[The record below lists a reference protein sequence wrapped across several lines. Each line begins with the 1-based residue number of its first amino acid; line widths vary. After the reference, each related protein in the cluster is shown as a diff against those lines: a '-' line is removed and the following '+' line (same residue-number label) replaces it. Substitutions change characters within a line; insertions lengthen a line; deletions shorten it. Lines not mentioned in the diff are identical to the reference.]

1 MRLMKFALSQSPCR
15 RLPAA
20 VCEQQQF
27 ECAPASPPAARRL
40 EAAGTASRAEAA
52 SLAGFGIHLLA
63 RVALLFTLLA
73 IPATAADWPMWR
85 ADANRSAASP
95 EELPAQ
101 LHLQWIRQYPPR
113 VQVWDDPLNHDL
125 MPYDRI
131 FEPVVLGE
139 RVFIGF
145 NDTDKVV
152 ALDLR
157 TGKELW
163 AFYTDGPVRFAP
175 VAWRDKVY
183 FTSDDGH
190 LYCVSAEDGK
200 LKWKL
205 RGGPSDQK
213 VLGNQRV
220 ISAWPARGGPVL
232 RDGRVYFAASI
243 WPFMGTFIYALDAET
258 GKVAW
263 VNDGTGAQFIR
274 QPHNAPSFAGVAP
287 QGALVATRDILLVPG
302 GRSIPAA
309 FDRHTGE
316 FLHYNLAVSGKGNG
330 GSFVAASET
339 EYFVHT
345 RLRGVRNYD
354 LKSGKAGKLTNSEP
368 VLDGTAFYTAATNRS
383 GGVVRSVSG
392 TNIVWEVKAD
402 ASRDLIKAGQRL
414 YAAGSKTLTAIGLSP
429 NTRFARIAWS
439 QPLRG
444 GAERLVAANGMLLAV
459 TLDGRI
465 HAFGAEKLK
474 PAVLRDEPQAPQP
487 DAAAAAKAKSIFA
500 DSDAS
505 EGYALWFGV
514 DDGALLE
521 AVLANSK
528 LNIVAM
534 DPDAAKA
541 DALRRRLDA
550 AGRYGTRATVH
561 VGDPVSFKAPPYLA
575 NLIVVGESF
584 AARLREPEQLRAA
597 YNSLRPFGGTM
608 WVPASGAAQAEFKQ
622 LVEAVKLEKAV
633 VRVAGAGRTP
643 SRDSDEAI
651 PSRRSPSPQPS
662 PAGRGSQSSP
672 ASDTE
677 ASPKSEASRVGETA
691 AKSLPLPAGEG
702 RGEGEKRLVQTSSP
716 DNQEA
721 KFLNALAIVREGPL
735 PDAADWTHQY
745 GDIGNTVKSDD
756 ARVKAPL
763 GLLWFGGNSNLEVL
777 PRHGHGPPEQVIGGR
792 LIIQG
797 MSSLSARDVYTG
809 RQLWKTEFKNLGTFG
824 IYYDKSY
831 TNTPLSTIYNQ
842 KHIPGA
848 NGRGANYIATED
860 SVYVVVGSACQVL
873 DAKSGKLRQTIQLP
887 PKTGMR
893 TAPEWGFIGLLG
905 NVLLAGDGF
914 AHYTQKFGSLVR
926 TNTIEDF
933 SASAGL
939 VALDRHTGKVLWR
952 VAARHSFL
960 HNGIVG
966 GNGRIYCL
974 DKLPASAE
982 DKLKRRGS
990 PLPKDYRIAALDAT
1004 TGKPLWEQS
1013 KDIFGTWLS
1022 YSKQHDV
1029 LLLAGAKASDRLK
1042 DEVGEGMTAYRGAEG
1057 KILWQDLKRKY
1068 TGPCILHNELIL
1080 TSANS
1085 YQASSGAFKLLD
1097 GTPHL
1102 VRNPLTGKLEPWRVS
1117 RAYGCNNI
1125 VASENL
1131 LTFRSG
1137 AAGFYDLLS
1146 QSGTGNLGGFKSGCT
1161 ANLVVAN
1168 GVLNAPDYTRT
1179 CTCSYQNQTSL
1190 ALVHMPEM
1198 ELWAYTQF
1206 GLDAT
1211 DGDRVERVGINFGA
1225 PGDRRAADGTMW
1237 LEYPSVGGDSPGL
1250 PITVTGKGTN
1260 YFRRH
1265 ASQMSGAGLPWVAA
1279 SGLRG
1284 CETITITPEIVRP
1297 IITKPPRSKEDDE
1310 DEGRRASGSSTGPK
1324 AVSAETLV
1332 AAITGLTPKT
1342 KKPVPRSAH
1351 PPAPYTVRLHFA
1363 EPEDLQPGQRV
1374 FGVSLQGRPVLEK
1387 FDIVGAAGGA
1397 QRGVVKEFKGV
1408 VIQKD
1413 LKITLTRA
1421 PGTLAGPIICGV
1433 ELIAEKLTAG
1443 K

>member
-1 MRLMKFALSQSPCR
+1 MRLMKLALFST
-15 RLPAA
+15 RLA
-20 VCEQQQF
+20 
-27 ECAPASPPAARRL
+27 L
-40 EAAGTASRAEAA
+40 ILT
-52 SLAGFGIHLLA
+52 LLA
-63 RVALLFTLLA
+63 RPGF
-73 IPATAADWPMWR
+73 AADWPMWR

-95 EELPAQ
+95 EGLPAQ
-101 LHLQWIRQYPPR
+101 LHLQWTRHYAPR
-113 VQVWDDPLNHDL
+113 VPVWDDPLNQDL
-125 MPYDRI
+125 MAYDRI

-145 NDTDKVV
+145 NDADKVT

-163 AFYTDGPVRFAP
+163 EFFADGPVRFAP

-190 LYCVSAEDGK
+190 LYCVGAADGQ
-200 LKWKL
+200 LQWKL
-205 RGGPSDQK
+205 RGGPSAQK

-243 WPFMGTFIYALDAET
+243 WPFMGTFIYAVDAET

-263 VNDGTGAQFIR
+263 VNDGTGAQFIK

-287 QGALVATRDILLVPG
+287 QGALVATKDILLVPG

-316 FLHYNLAVSGKGNG
+316 FLHYRLAESGKGNG
-330 GSFVAASET
+330 GSFVAASES
-339 EYFVHT
+339 EFFVHT
-345 RLRGVRNYD
+345 RLRGVRNFE
-354 LKSGKAGKLTNSEP
+354 LKTGKAGKLTNSEP
-368 VLDGTAFYTAATNRS
+368 VLDGGFYYIAGQS
-383 GGVVRSVSG
+383 GQNPLVRCMSG
-392 TNIVWEVKAD
+392 TNWVWETKAD
-402 ASRDLIKAGQRL
+402 ASGDLIKAGSRL
-414 YAAGSKTLTAIGLSP
+414 YAAGTNSLTGLDLGPSSGS
-429 NTRFARIAWS
+429 ARVAWT
-439 QPLRG
+439 QPLPG
-444 GAERLVAANGMLLAV
+444 GAERLLAANGVLLAV
-459 TLDGRI
+459 SLDGRI
-465 HAFGAEKLK
+465 RAFGNAKG
-474 PAVLRDEPQAPQP
+474 AAASVRDEVKPLHP
-487 DAAAAAKAKSIFA
+487 DAPAIAKAKAIVAAA
-500 DSDAS
+500 DAR

-514 DDGALLE
+514 DDGAVLE
-521 AVLANSK
+521 AALATTK
-528 LNIVAM
+528 LHVIAVE
-534 DPDAAKA
+534 PDAAKA
-541 DALRRRLDA
+541 AEQRRRLDD
-550 AGRYGTRATVH
+550 AGLYGKRATVH
-561 VGDPVSFKAPPYLA
+561 VGNPVSFKAPPYLA

-584 AARLREPEQLRAA
+584 AARLREPEVLRAA
-597 YNSLRPFGGTM
+597 FNSLRPYGGAM
-608 WVPASGAAQAEFKQ
+608 WLPVGAAEQAELKQ
-622 LVEAVKLEKAV
+622 LVEAAKLERAKAT
-633 VRVAGAGRTP
+633 VADGHLL
-643 SRDSDEAI
+643 I
-651 PSRRSPSPQPS
+651 
-662 PAGRGSQSSP
+662 
-672 ASDTE
+672 
-677 ASPKSEASRVGETA
+677 
-691 AKSLPLPAGEG
+691 
-702 RGEGEKRLVQTSSP
+702 
-716 DNQEA
+716 
-721 KFLNALAIVREGPL
+721 IREGAL

-756 ARVKAPL
+756 ARVRAPL

-777 PRHGHGPPEQVIGGR
+777 PRHGHGPPEQVVGGR

-797 MSSLSARDVYTG
+797 MSSFSARDVYTG
-809 RQLWKTEFKNLGTFG
+809 RQLWKTEFGDLGTFG

-831 TNTPLSTIYNQ
+831 TNTPLSTAYNQ

-848 NGRGANYIATED
+848 NGRGANYVATED
-860 SVYVVVGSACQVL
+860 AVYVVVGSACQVL
-873 DAKSGKLRQTIQLP
+873 DARTGKLRQTIQLP
-887 PKTGMR
+887 PRAGER
-893 TAPEWGFIGLLG
+893 VAPEWGFVGLLD

-914 AHYTQKFGSLVR
+914 ANYTQKFGSTVK

-939 VALDRHTGKVLWR
+939 VAFDRHSGKLLWR

-966 GNGRIYCL
+966 GNGRLYCL
-974 DKLPASAE
+974 DKLPGSAE

-990 PLPKDYRIAALDAT
+990 PLPTDYRIAALDAA
-1004 TGKPLWEQS
+1004 TGKVLWEESQN
-1013 KDIFGTWLS
+1013 IFGTWLS
-1022 YSKQHDV
+1022 YSKQHDA
-1029 LLLAGAKASDRLK
+1029 LLLAGAKATDRLK
-1042 DEVGEGMTAYRGAEG
+1042 DETGEGMAVYRGAEG
-1057 KILWQDLKRKY
+1057 KLLWQDLKRKY

-1190 ALVHMPEM
+1190 ALVHMPDM

-1211 DGDRVERVGINFGA
+1211 DGDRVERVGINLGA

-1237 LEYPSVGGDSPGL
+1237 LEYPSVGGDSP
-1250 PITVTGKGTN
+1250 TVPVTVIGKGTN

-1265 ASQMSGAGLPWVAA
+1265 ASQVSGEGLPWVAS
-1279 SGLRG
+1279 SGIRD
-1284 CETITITPEIVRP
+1284 CETISITPEIFRP
-1297 IITKPPRSKEDDE
+1297 TIAKPPRSKEDDE
-1310 DEGRRASGSSTGPK
+1310 DELVSTAGKSSSKKEETPAASASST
-1324 AVSAETLV
+1324 A
-1332 AAITGLTPKT
+1332 T
-1342 KKPVPRSAH
+1342 KKAPPRPPH

-1363 EPEDLQPGQRV
+1363 EPEELAAGERV
-1374 FGVSLQGRPVLEK
+1374 FTVAMQGQPVLAN
-1387 FDIVGAAGGA
+1387 FDIVATAGTP

-1408 VIQKD
+1408 VIAKD
-1413 LKITLTRA
+1413 LKITFTRA
-1421 PGTLAGPIICGV
+1421 SGAKAGPLLCGV
-1433 ELIAEKLTAG
+1433 ELIAEKPLAA

>member
-1 MRLMKFALSQSPCR
+1 MRLMKPVLR
-15 RLPAA
+15 
-20 VCEQQQF
+20 
-27 ECAPASPPAARRL
+27 
-40 EAAGTASRAEAA
+40 
-52 SLAGFGIHLLA
+52 FGCL
-63 RVALLFTLLA
+63 ALLLILVAQTL
-73 IPATAADWPMWR
+73 TAADWPMWR

-101 LHLQWIRQYPPR
+101 LHLQWIRQYFPR

-125 MPYDRI
+125 MAYDRL

-190 LYCVSAEDGK
+190 LYCVGAADGQ
-200 LKWKL
+200 LQWKL
-205 RGGPSDQK
+205 RGGPSAQK

-243 WPFMGTFIYALDAET
+243 WPFMGTFIYAVDAET

-263 VNDGTGAQFIR
+263 VNDGTGAQFIK

-287 QGALVATRDILLVPG
+287 QGALVATKDILLVPG

-330 GSFVAASET
+330 GSFVAANES

-354 LKSGKAGKLTNSEP
+354 LKTGKAGKLTNSEP
-368 VLDGTAFYTAATNRS
+368 VLDGTAFYTAATNRN
-383 GGVVRSVSG
+383 GAVVRSLSG
-392 TNIVWEVKAD
+392 TNLVWEVKAD
-402 ASRDLIKAGQRL
+402 ASGDLIKAGRRL
-414 YAAGSKTLTAIGLSP
+414 YAAGSNSLTAIEVSP
-429 NTRFARIAWS
+429 NGRAARVAWT

-444 GAERLVAANGMLLAV
+444 GAERLLAANGKLLAV
-459 TLDGRI
+459 SLDGRI
-465 HAFGAEKLK
+465 HVFGAEKGK
-474 PAVLRDEPQAPQP
+474 PAVLRFEPKAPQS
-487 DAAAAAKAKSIFA
+487 DAAAVAKAKSILA

-528 LNIVAM
+528 LHVIAVE
-534 DPDAAKA
+534 PDAVKA

-561 VGDPVSFKAPPYLA
+561 VGDAMSFKAPPYLA

-584 AARLREPEQLRAA
+584 AARLREPEALRAA
-597 YNSLRPFGGTM
+597 YNSLRPYGGTM
-608 WVPASGAAQAEFKQ
+608 WLPATSGAQVEFKQ
-622 LVEAVKLEKAV
+622 LVETAKLERAKV
-633 VRVAGAGRTP
+633 
-643 SRDSDEAI
+643 
-651 PSRRSPSPQPS
+651 
-662 PAGRGSQSSP
+662 
-672 ASDTE
+672 
-677 ASPKSEASRVGETA
+677 TA
-691 AKSLPLPAGEG
+691 ADGHLLI
-702 RGEGEKRLVQTSSP
+702 T
-716 DNQEA
+716 
-721 KFLNALAIVREGPL
+721 REGAL

-756 ARVKAPL
+756 ARVRAPL
-763 GLLWFGGNSNLEVL
+763 GLLWFGGSSNMEVL
-777 PRHGHGPPEQVIGGR
+777 PRHGHGPPEQVVGGR

-797 MSSLSARDVYTG
+797 MSSFSARDVYTG
-809 RQLWKTEFKNLGTFG
+809 RQLWKTEFADLGTFG

-831 TNTPLSTIYNQ
+831 TNTPLSTAYNQ

-848 NGRGANYIATED
+848 NGRGANYAATED

-873 DAKSGKLRQTIQLP
+873 DAKTGKLRQTIQLP
-887 PKTGMR
+887 PRAGER
-893 TAPEWGFIGLLG
+893 AAPEWGFIGLLD

-914 AHYTQKFGSLVR
+914 AHYTQKFGSVVK

-939 VALDRHTGKVLWR
+939 VAFDRHSGKLLWR
-952 VAARHSFL
+952 VPARHSFL
-960 HNGIVG
+960 HNGIVA

-990 PLPKDYRIAALDAT
+990 PLPTNYRIAALDAA
-1004 TGKPLWEQS
+1004 TGKLLWEES
-1013 KDIFGTWLS
+1013 KNIFGTWLS

-1029 LLLAGAKASDRLK
+1029 LLHAGAKASDRLK
-1042 DEVGEGMTAYRGAEG
+1042 DEVGEGMAAYRGVEG

-1211 DGDRVERVGINFGA
+1211 DGDRIERVGINFGA

-1237 LEYPSVGGDSPGL
+1237 LEYPSVGGDSPTV
-1250 PITVTGKGTN
+1250 PVTVTGKGTN

-1265 ASQMSGAGLPWVAA
+1265 ALQVSGDGLPWVAS
-1279 SGLRG
+1279 SGLRD
-1284 CETITITPEIVRP
+1284 CETITITPEIFRP
-1297 IITKPPRSKEDDE
+1297 SITKPPRSKEDDE
-1310 DEGRRASGSSTGPK
+1310 DEGRTGSGKSSK
-1324 AVSAETLV
+1324 SKDEV
-1332 AAITGLTPKT
+1332 
-1342 KKPVPRSAH
+1342 PVPVVTATHSSARAKKAPPRAPH

-1363 EPEDLQPGQRV
+1363 EPEELAAGERV
-1374 FGVSLQGRPVLEK
+1374 FSVALQGRPVLTS
-1387 FDIVGAAGGA
+1387 FDIVAAAGA
-1397 QRGVVKEFKGV
+1397 PQRGVVKEFKGV
-1408 VIQKD
+1408 VIAKD
-1413 LKITLTRA
+1413 LKISFTRA
-1421 PGTLAGPIICGV
+1421 PGAKAGPLVCGV
-1433 ELIAEKLTAG
+1433 ELIAERPLAAK
-1443 K
+1443 

>member
-1 MRLMKFALSQSPCR
+1 MRLMKLAFPS
-15 RLPAA
+15 
-20 VCEQQQF
+20 
-27 ECAPASPPAARRL
+27 
-40 EAAGTASRAEAA
+40 A
-52 SLAGFGIHLLA
+52 SLALL
-63 RVALLFTLLA
+63 LTLFA
-73 IPATAADWPMWR
+73 QPAAAADWPMWR
-85 ADANRSAASP
+85 ADASRSAASP

-101 LHLQWIRQYPPR
+101 LHLQWTRHYSPR

-131 FEPVVLGE
+131 FEPVVMGG

-175 VAWRDKVY
+175 VAWREKVY

-190 LYCVSAEDGK
+190 LYCVSAADGQ

-205 RGGPSDQK
+205 RGGPSEQK

-243 WPFMGTFIYALDAET
+243 WPFMGTFIYAVDAET

-263 VNDGTGAQFIR
+263 VNDGTGAQFIK

-287 QGALVATRDILLVPG
+287 QGALVATKDILLVPG

-316 FLHYNLAVSGKGNG
+316 FLHYQLATSGKGNG

-339 EYFVHT
+339 EYYVHT

-354 LKSGKAGKLTNSEP
+354 LKTGKAGKLTNSEP
-368 VLDGTAFYTAATNRS
+368 VLDGAAFYTAATNRN
-383 GGVVRSVSG
+383 GAVVRSLNG
-392 TNIVWEVKAD
+392 ANLLWEVKAD
-402 ASRDLIKAGQRL
+402 ASGDLIKAGRRL
-414 YAAGSKTLTAIGLSP
+414 YAAGSNSLTAIEVPTGVRNP
-429 NTRFARIAWS
+429 RVAWT
-439 QPLRG
+439 QPLPG
-444 GAERLVAANGMLLAV
+444 GAERLLAANGVLLAV
-459 TLDGRI
+459 SLDGRI
-465 HAFGAEKLK
+465 RAFGGEKAK
-474 PAVLRDEPQAPQP
+474 PATLREEPKASQP
-487 DAAAAAKAKSIFA
+487 DAAAVTKAKGVLSEA
-500 DSDAS
+500 DAS
-505 EGYALWFGV
+505 EGHALWFGV
-514 DDGALLE
+514 DDGAVLQ
-521 AVLANSK
+521 AVLADSK
-528 LNIVAM
+528 LHVVAV
-534 DPDAAKA
+534 DPDAAKV
-541 DALRRRLDA
+541 DQLRRRLDA
-550 AGRYGTRATVH
+550 AGLYGTRATVH
-561 VGDPVSFKAPPYLA
+561 IGDPVSFKAPPYLA
-575 NLIVVGESF
+575 NLVVVGESF
-584 AARLREPEQLRAA
+584 AARLREPEVLRAA
-597 YNSLRPFGGTM
+597 YNSLRPYGGTM
-608 WVPASGAAQAEFKQ
+608 WLPTSGEAQAEIQ
-622 LVEAVKLEKAV
+622 RLAEAAKLERAV
-633 VRVAGAGRTP
+633 VRGARTP
-643 SRDSDEAI
+643 TSA
-651 PSRRSPSPQPS
+651 
-662 PAGRGSQSSP
+662 ASSTGP
-672 ASDTE
+672 RAD
-677 ASPKSEASRVGETA
+677 ADVGVRAPVVIT
-691 AKSLPLPAGEG
+691 
-702 RGEGEKRLVQTSSP
+702 
-716 DNQEA
+716 
-721 KFLNALAIVREGPL
+721 REGPL
-735 PDAADWTHQY
+735 PDSADWTHQY

-756 ARVKAPL
+756 ARVRAPL

-792 LIIQG
+792 MILQG
-797 MSSLSARDVYTG
+797 MSSFSARDVYTG
-809 RQLWKTEFKNLGTFG
+809 RQLWKTEFKDLGTYG

-831 TNTPLSTIYNQ
+831 TNTPLSTAYNQ

-873 DAKSGKLRQTIQLP
+873 DARTGKLRQTIQLTP
-887 PKTGMR
+887 RAGER
-893 TAPEWGFIGLLG
+893 TAPEWGFIGLLD

-914 AHYTQKFGSLVR
+914 AHYTQRFGSLMR

-939 VALDRHTGKVLWR
+939 VALDRHTGKMLWR

-974 DKLPASAE
+974 DKLPTSAE

-990 PLPKDYRIAALDAT
+990 PLPTNYRIAALDAM
-1004 TGKPLWEQS
+1004 TGKLLWEET
-1013 KDIFGTWLS
+1013 KNIFGTWLS

-1029 LLLAGAKASDRLK
+1029 LLLAGAKASDRLR
-1042 DEVGEGMTAYRGAEG
+1042 DEVGEGMAAYRGAEG
-1057 KILWQDLKRKY
+1057 KLLWQDLKRKY

-1085 YQASSGAFKLLD
+1085 YQASSGAFNLLD
-1097 GTPHL
+1097 GKPHL

-1179 CTCSYQNQTSL
+1179 CTCAYQNQTSL

-1211 DGDRVERVGINFGA
+1211 NGDRVERVGINFGA
-1225 PGDRRAADGTMW
+1225 PGDRRAEDGTMW
-1237 LEYPSVGGDSPGL
+1237 LEHPSVGGDSPGV

-1265 ASQMSGAGLPWVAA
+1265 ASQMSGAGLPWVMA
-1279 SGLRG
+1279 SGLRD
-1284 CETITITPEIVRP
+1284 CETITVTPEIVRP
-1297 IITKPPRSKEDDE
+1297 TLTKPPRSKEDDE
-1310 DEGRRASGSSTGPK
+1310 DEGRTGSGKFASAKESATTPAVADVATVLSKAKKAAPRAP
-1324 AVSAETLV
+1324 
-1332 AAITGLTPKT
+1332 
-1342 KKPVPRSAH
+1342 H
-1351 PPAPYTVRLHFA
+1351 PPVPYTVRLHFA
-1363 EPEDLQPGQRV
+1363 EPEELTAGERV
-1374 FGVSLQGRPVLEK
+1374 FSVALQGRPVLTN
-1387 FDIVGAAGGA
+1387 FDIVSVAGGA

-1421 PGTLAGPIICGV
+1421 PGTLAGPLLCGV
-1433 ELIAEKLTAG
+1433 ELIAETLTAG

>member
-1 MRLMKFALSQSPCR
+1 MRLIKLAL
-15 RLPAA
+15 LPA
-20 VCEQQQF
+20 
-27 ECAPASPPAARRL
+27 RL
-40 EAAGTASRAEAA
+40 
-52 SLAGFGIHLLA
+52 
-63 RVALLFTLLA
+63 ALLLTLLTR
-73 IPATAADWPMWR
+73 PVSAADWPMWR

-95 EELPAQ
+95 EELPPQ
-101 LHLQWIRQYPPR
+101 MHLQWTRQYSPR

-125 MPYDRI
+125 MTYDRV

-190 LYCVSAEDGK
+190 LYCVGAADGQ
-200 LKWKL
+200 LQWKL
-205 RGGPSDQK
+205 RGGPSAQK

-243 WPFMGTFIYALDAET
+243 WPFMGTFIYAVDAET
-258 GKVAW
+258 GKVVW
-263 VNDGTGAQFIR
+263 VNDGTGAQFIK

-287 QGALVATRDILLVPG
+287 QGALVATKDILLVPG

-316 FLHYNLAVSGKGNG
+316 FLHYQLATSGKGNG
-330 GSFVAASET
+330 GSFVAANES

-354 LKSGKAGKLTNSEP
+354 LKTGKAGKLTNSEP
-368 VLDGTAFYTAATNRS
+368 VLDGTAFYTAATNRN
-383 GGVVRSVSG
+383 GAVVRSLNG
-392 TNIVWEVKAD
+392 TNTLWEVKAD
-402 ASRDLIKAGQRL
+402 ASGDLIKAGRRL
-414 YAAGSKTLTAIGLSP
+414 YAAGSNSLTAIEVSP
-429 NTRFARIAWS
+429 NGRAARVAWTQS
-439 QPLRG
+439 LRG
-444 GAERLVAANGMLLAV
+444 GAERLLAANGKLLAV
-459 TLDGRI
+459 SLDGRI
-465 HAFGAEKLK
+465 HVFGAEKAK
-474 PAVLRDEPQAPQP
+474 PFTRRDEPKSPQP
-487 DAAAAAKAKSIFA
+487 DAVVVAKAKAILA
-500 DSDAS
+500 ETDAS
-505 EGYALWFGV
+505 EGYALWLGV
-514 DDGALLE
+514 NDGVLLE

-528 LNIVAM
+528 LYIVGVE
-534 DPDAAKA
+534 PDAAKA

-584 AARLREPEQLRAA
+584 IARLREPAMLQAA
-597 YNSLRPFGGTM
+597 FNSLRPYGGTM
-608 WVPASGAAQAEFKQ
+608 WLPATGGAQTEFKH
-622 LVEAVKLEKAV
+622 LVETAKLERAKV
-633 VRVAGAGRTP
+633 
-643 SRDSDEAI
+643 
-651 PSRRSPSPQPS
+651 
-662 PAGRGSQSSP
+662 
-672 ASDTE
+672 
-677 ASPKSEASRVGETA
+677 TA
-691 AKSLPLPAGEG
+691 ADG
-702 RGEGEKRLVQTSSP
+702 RLLVTR
-716 DNQEA
+716 D
-721 KFLNALAIVREGPL
+721 GPL

-756 ARVKAPL
+756 ARVRAPL
-763 GLLWFGGNSNLEVL
+763 GLLWFGGSSNMEVL
-777 PRHGHGPPEQVIGGR
+777 PRHGHGPPEQVVGGR

-797 MSSLSARDVYTG
+797 MSSFSARDVYTG
-809 RQLWKTEFKNLGTFG
+809 RQLWKTEFGDLGTFG

-873 DAKSGKLRQTIQLP
+873 DAKNGKLRETIQLP
-887 PKTGMR
+887 PRAGER
-893 TAPEWGFIGLLG
+893 AAPEWGFIGLLD

-914 AHYTQKFGSLVR
+914 ANYTQKFGSLVR

-939 VALDRHTGKVLWR
+939 VAFDRHTGKLLWR
-952 VAARHSFL
+952 VPAWHSFL
-960 HNGIVG
+960 HNGIVA

-990 PLPKDYRIAALDAT
+990 PLPTNYRIAALDAA
-1004 TGKPLWEQS
+1004 TGKLLWEES
-1013 KDIFGTWLS
+1013 KNIFGTWLS

-1042 DEVGEGMTAYRGAEG
+1042 DEVGEGMAAYRGAEG

-1097 GTPHL
+1097 GSPHL

-1179 CTCSYQNQTSL
+1179 CSCAYQNQTSL
-1190 ALVHMPEM
+1190 ALVHMPDM

-1237 LEYPSVGGDSPGL
+1237 LEYPSVGGDSPTV
-1250 PITVTGKGTN
+1250 PVTVTGKGTN

-1265 ASQMSGAGLPWVAA
+1265 AAQMSGEGLPWVAS
-1279 SGLRG
+1279 SGLRD
-1284 CETITITPEIVRP
+1284 CETVTVTPEIFRP
-1297 IITKPPRSKEDDE
+1297 TVTKPPRSKEDDE
-1310 DEGRRASGSSTGPK
+1310 DDDKSGSGKSGKTSVEVATPAPTATDLTAKPK
-1324 AVSAETLV
+1324 K
-1332 AAITGLTPKT
+1332 AA
-1342 KKPVPRSAH
+1342 PRAPH

-1363 EPEDLQPGQRV
+1363 EPEELATGQRV
-1374 FGVSLQGRPVLEK
+1374 FSVALQGKPVLPN
-1387 FDIVGAAGGA
+1387 FDIVAATGAPR
-1397 QRGVVKEFKGV
+1397 RGVVKEFKGV
-1408 VIQKD
+1408 VIAKD
-1413 LKITLTRA
+1413 LRITFTRA
-1421 PGTLAGPIICGV
+1421 PGAKAGPLLCGV
-1433 ELIAEKLTAG
+1433 ELIAEKPLAA

>member
-1 MRLMKFALSQSPCR
+1 MIINLKL
-15 RLPAA
+15 LGWVGLLGLLLVGPAK
-20 VCEQQQF
+20 
-27 ECAPASPPAARRL
+27 
-40 EAAGTASRAEAA
+40 
-52 SLAGFGIHLLA
+52 
-63 RVALLFTLLA
+63 
-73 IPATAADWPMWR
+73 AADWPMWR

-95 EELPAQ
+95 EELPEQ
-101 LHLQWIRQYPPR
+101 LHLQWTRQYSPR

-125 MPYDRI
+125 MSYDRV

-139 RVFIGF
+139 RVLIGF

-157 TGKELW
+157 SGKELW

-175 VAWRDKVY
+175 VAWQDKVY

-190 LYCVSAEDGK
+190 LYCVGAADGQ

-205 RGGPSDQK
+205 RGGPSAQK

-243 WPFMGTFIYALDAET
+243 WPFMGTFIYAVDAET

-263 VNDGTGAQFIR
+263 VNDGTGAQFIK

-287 QGALVATRDILLVPG
+287 QGALVATKDILLVPG

-309 FDRHTGE
+309 FNRHTGE

-330 GSFVAASET
+330 GSFVAANET

-345 RLRGVRNYD
+345 RLRGVRNYE

-368 VLDGTAFYTAATNRS
+368 VLDGTAFYTAGTNKL
-383 GGVVRSVSG
+383 GALVRSING
-392 TNIVWEVKAD
+392 TNTLWEVKAD
-402 ASRDLIKAGQRL
+402 ASGDLIKAGQRL
-414 YAAGSKTLTAIGLSP
+414 YAAGSNSLTAIALTANP
-429 NTRFARIAWS
+429 LQARVAWT
-439 QPLRG
+439 QPLPG
-444 GAERLVAANGMLLAV
+444 GAERLLAANGVLLAV
-459 TLDGRI
+459 SLDGRI
-465 HAFGAEKLK
+465 RAFGAEKVK
-474 PAVLRDEPQAPQP
+474 PTTLRDEPKLSQP
-487 DAAAAAKAKSIFA
+487 DDAAVAKAKSILAAA
-500 DSDAS
+500 DTS
-505 EGYALWFGV
+505 EGYALWLGA
-514 DDGALLE
+514 DDGALLQS
-521 AVLANSK
+521 VIANSK
-528 LNIVAM
+528 LNVLAVE
-534 DPDAAKA
+534 PDAARV
-541 DALRRRLDA
+541 DVLRRRLDA
-550 AGRYGTRATVH
+550 AGLYGKRATAH
-561 VGDPVSFKAPPYLA
+561 IGDAASFLAPPYVA
-575 NLIVVGESF
+575 NLIVVGESSVP
-584 AARLREPEQLRAA
+584 RLRAA
-597 YNSLRPFGGTM
+597 EALRAAFKSLRPFGGLM
-608 WVPASGAAQAEFKQ
+608 LLPVSGGAQAEFKQ
-622 LVEAVKLEKAV
+622 LVEAAKLERAKV
-633 VRVAGAGRTP
+633 T
-643 SRDSDEAI
+643 
-651 PSRRSPSPQPS
+651 
-662 PAGRGSQSSP
+662 
-672 ASDTE
+672 
-677 ASPKSEASRVGETA
+677 TA
-691 AKSLPLPAGEG
+691 EG
-702 RGEGEKRLVQTSSP
+702 HLLVT
-716 DNQEA
+716 
-721 KFLNALAIVREGPL
+721 REGAL

-745 GDIGNTVKSDD
+745 GDVGNTVKSDD

-763 GLLWFGGNSNLEVL
+763 GLLWFGGSSNMEVL

-797 MSSLSARDVYTG
+797 MSSFSARDVYTG
-809 RQLWKTEFKNLGTFG
+809 RMLWKTEFTDLGTFG
-824 IYYDKSY
+824 IYFDKSY
-831 TNTPLSTIYNQ
+831 TNTPLSTAYNQ
-842 KHIPGA
+842 RHIPGA
-848 NGRGANYIATED
+848 NGRGANYVATED
-860 SVYVVVGSACQVL
+860 AVYVVVGSACQML
-873 DAKSGKLRQTIQLP
+873 DAKTGKLRQTIQLP
-887 PKTGMR
+887 PRTGDGS
-893 TAPEWGFIGLLG
+893 APEWGYIGLLD

-914 AHYTQKFGSLVR
+914 ANYTQKFGSVVK

-939 VALDRHTGKVLWR
+939 VAFDRHSGKLLWR
-952 VAARHSFL
+952 VSARHSFL
-960 HNGIVG
+960 HNGIVA

-990 PLPKDYRIAALDAT
+990 PLPSDYRVAALEAA
-1004 TGKPLWEQS
+1004 TGKPLWEQG

-1042 DEVGEGMTAYRGAEG
+1042 DEVGEGMTAYRGTEG

-1102 VRNPLTGKLEPWRVS
+1102 IQNPLTGKLEPWRVS
-1117 RAYGCNNI
+1117 RAYGCNSI

-1146 QSGTGNLGGFKSGCT
+1146 QSGTGNLGGFRSSCT

-1211 DGDRVERVGINFGA
+1211 DGDRIERVGINFGA

-1237 LEYPSVGGDSPGL
+1237 LDYPSVGGDSPTV
-1250 PITVTGKGTN
+1250 PVSVTGKGMN

-1265 ASQMSGAGLPWVAA
+1265 ALQASGEGLPWVAS
-1279 SGLRG
+1279 SGIRD
-1284 CETITITPEIVRP
+1284 CETITITPEIFRP
-1297 IITKPPRSKEDDE
+1297 SITKPPRSKDDDE
-1310 DEGRRASGSSTGPK
+1310 DEGKFGSGKSTTAKDQTVTPP
-1324 AVSAETLV
+1324 
-1332 AAITGLTPKT
+1332 AALTDSTPKT
-1342 KKPVPRSAH
+1342 KKTAPRAPH

-1363 EPEDLQPGQRV
+1363 DPEAMAVGERV
-1374 FGVSLQGRPVLEK
+1374 FSVALQGQPVLEN
-1387 FDIVGAAGGA
+1387 FDVVAVAGAPH
-1397 QRGVVKEFKGV
+1397 RGVVREFKGV
-1408 VIQKD
+1408 IIGKD
-1413 LKITLTRA
+1413 LKISFTRA
-1421 PGTLAGPIICGV
+1421 PGAKAGPVLSGV
-1433 ELIAEKLTAG
+1433 ELLAEKPLVV

>member
-1 MRLMKFALSQSPCR
+1 MKLAL
-15 RLPAA
+15 LPA
-20 VCEQQQF
+20 
-27 ECAPASPPAARRL
+27 RL
-40 EAAGTASRAEAA
+40 A
-52 SLAGFGIHLLA
+52 LLLILLA
-63 RVALLFTLLA
+63 RPVS
-73 IPATAADWPMWR
+73 AADWPMWR
-85 ADANRSAASP
+85 ADANRSASSP

-101 LHLQWIRQYPPR
+101 LHLQWTRQYVPR
-113 VQVWDDPLNHDL
+113 VPVWDDPLNQDL
-125 MPYDRI
+125 MAYDRV

-145 NDTDKVV
+145 NDADKVT

-157 TGKELW
+157 TGRELW
-163 AFYTDGPVRFAP
+163 EFFADGPVRFAP
-175 VAWRDKVY
+175 VAWRDKVF

-190 LYCVSAEDGK
+190 LYCVGAADGQ

-205 RGGPSDQK
+205 RGGPSAQK

-243 WPFMGTFIYALDAET
+243 WPFMGTFIYAVDAET

-263 VNDGTGAQFIR
+263 VNDGTGAQFIK

-287 QGALVATRDILLVPG
+287 QGALVATKDILLVPG
-302 GRSIPAA
+302 GRSVPAA

-316 FLHYNLAVSGKGNG
+316 FLHYQLATSGKGNG
-330 GSFVAASET
+330 GSFVAANES

-354 LKSGKAGKLTNSEP
+354 LKTGKAGKLTNSEP
-368 VLDGTAFYTAATNRS
+368 VLDGTAFFTAATNKQ
-383 GGVVRSVSG
+383 GQVVRSLNG
-392 TNIVWEVKAD
+392 TNTSWEVKAD
-402 ASRDLIKAGQRL
+402 ASGDLIKAGRRL
-414 YAAGSKTLTAIGLSP
+414 YAAGSNSLSAIALTANPLQ
-429 NTRFARIAWS
+429 ARVAWT
-439 QPLRG
+439 QPLPG
-444 GAERLVAANGMLLAV
+444 GAERLLAANGVLLAV
-459 TLDGRI
+459 SLDGRI
-465 HAFGAEKLK
+465 RAFGAEKVK
-474 PAVLRDEPQAPQP
+474 PAVLRDEPKAPES
-487 DAAAAAKAKSIFA
+487 DAAAVAKAKFILA

-514 DDGALLE
+514 DDGVLLE

-528 LNIVAM
+528 LHVIAVE
-534 DPDAAKA
+534 PDAAKA

-550 AGRYGTRATVH
+550 AGRYGTRATMH
-561 VGDPVSFKAPPYLA
+561 VGDPMSFKAPPYLA

-584 AARLREPEQLRAA
+584 AARLREPAMLQAA
-597 YNSLRPFGGTM
+597 FNSLRPYGGTM
-608 WVPASGAAQAEFKQ
+608 WLPATSGAQAEFRQ
-622 LVEAVKLEKAV
+622 LVETAKLERAKV
-633 VRVAGAGRTP
+633 
-643 SRDSDEAI
+643 
-651 PSRRSPSPQPS
+651 
-662 PAGRGSQSSP
+662 
-672 ASDTE
+672 
-677 ASPKSEASRVGETA
+677 TA
-691 AKSLPLPAGEG
+691 AEG
-702 RGEGEKRLVQTSSP
+702 HL
-716 DNQEA
+716 
-721 KFLNALAIVREGPL
+721 LLIREGAL

-756 ARVKAPL
+756 ARVRAPL

-777 PRHGHGPPEQVIGGR
+777 PRHGHGPPEQVVGGR

-797 MSSLSARDVYTG
+797 MSSFSARDVYTG
-809 RQLWKTEFKNLGTFG
+809 RQLWRTEFGDLGTFG
-824 IYYDKSY
+824 LYYNATY
-831 TNTPLSTIYNQ
+831 TNAPLSTIYNQ

-848 NGRGANYIATED
+848 NGRGANYVATED
-860 SVYVVVGSACQVL
+860 AVYVVVGSACQVL
-873 DAKSGKLRQTIQLP
+873 DARTGKLRQTIQLP
-887 PKTGMR
+887 PRSGER
-893 TAPEWGFIGLLG
+893 TAPEWGFIGLLD

-914 AHYTQKFGSLVR
+914 ANYTQKFGSVVR

-939 VALDRHTGKVLWR
+939 VAFDRHSGKVLWR
-952 VAARHSFL
+952 VPARHSFL
-960 HNGIVG
+960 HNGIVAG
-966 GNGRIYCL
+966 SGRIYCL

-990 PLPKDYRIAALDAT
+990 PLPKDYRIAALDAA

-1042 DEVGEGMTAYRGAEG
+1042 DEVGEGMAAYRGAEG
-1057 KILWQDLKRKY
+1057 ENLWQDLKRKY

-1097 GTPHL
+1097 GSPHL

-1179 CTCSYQNQTSL
+1179 CTCAYQNQTSL
-1190 ALVHMPEM
+1190 ALVHMPDM

-1225 PGDRRAADGTMW
+1225 PGDRRAVDGTMW
-1237 LEYPSVGGDSPGL
+1237 LEYPSVGGDSPTV
-1250 PITVTGKGTN
+1250 PVAVTGKGTN

-1265 ASQMSGAGLPWVAA
+1265 ALQMSGAGLPWVAS
-1279 SGLRG
+1279 SGIRD
-1284 CETITITPEIVRP
+1284 CETITITPEIFRP
-1297 IITKPPRSKEDDE
+1297 TITKPPRSKEDDE
-1310 DEGRRASGSSTGPK
+1310 DEGQTSSGKSLKAKEEAAPAVATTDSPAKAKKAPPRAP
-1324 AVSAETLV
+1324 
-1332 AAITGLTPKT
+1332 
-1342 KKPVPRSAH
+1342 H
-1351 PPAPYTVRLHFA
+1351 PPAPYAVRLHFA
-1363 EPEDLQPGQRV
+1363 EPEELAAGQRV
-1374 FGVSLQGRPVLEK
+1374 FSVALQGRTVLAN
-1387 FDIVGAAGGA
+1387 FDIVAAAGA
-1397 QRGVVKEFKGV
+1397 PQRGVVKEFKGV
-1408 VIQKD
+1408 VIAQD
-1413 LKITLTRA
+1413 LKISFTRA
-1421 PGTLAGPIICGV
+1421 PGAKAGPLLCGV
-1433 ELIAEKLTAG
+1433 ELIAEKPLAA